1 MSYAE
6 PLITIA
12 LIALALI
19 FNRPIGN
26 ALLMIGDPAVSCPEL
41 GRCKVAN
48 FAIAR
53 CEHGPPFAQP

>member
-26 ALLMIGDPAVSCPEL
+26 ALLMIGESPMLKCKRPRCIRCRSASPQL
-41 GRCKVAN
+41 GRYPA
-48 FAIAR
+48 
-53 CEHGPPFAQP
+53 P

>member
-26 ALLMIGDPAVSCPEL
+26 AAINAGFSRFQYNGWRMVMDADSLWRRQYHR
-41 GRCKVAN
+41 GR
-48 FAIAR
+48 R
-53 CEHGPPFAQP
+53 R